1 MRREANMGNRQ
12 PLIELFIASAGSGD
26 IMNEKPRMAVRRS
39 KRTRRLA
46 PKQSF
51 ATLYNDDYKQVLDEI
66 KTYKKTEAEV
76 IRELVSEALRSRR
89 LRQAGR
95 DETLSAVRTAQH
107 EVVSGEVKGL
117 KDVLAQ
123 VLDLLRRGAT
133 TQDQILLETRV
144 IGGQNHYALK
154 TIFDAKEIL
163 EEHVLTPA
171 LAAQGQGEEQIDDAI
186 KEADAEWER
195 ETHELSDEIRTD
207 CVRASETI
215 M

>member
-1 MRREANMGNRQ
+1 M
-12 PLIELFIASAGSGD
+12 ELFIASAGNGKTT
-26 IMNEKPRMAVRRS
+26 IKKPRMAVRRS

-46 PKQSF
+46 PKQCFS
-51 ATLYNDDYKQVLDEI
+51 TLYNDDYKQLLDET

-95 DETLSAVRTAQH
+95 DETLSAVRNAQQ
-107 EVVSGEVKGL
+107 EVVSGEVKEL

-144 IGGQNHYALK
+144 INGQNHYALK
-154 TIFDAKEIL
+154 TMFDAKEIL

-171 LAAQGQGEEQIDDAI
+171 LAAQGQNEGQIEDAI

-195 ETHELSDEIRTD
+195 EIHDLSDEIRND
-207 CVRASETI
+207 VIRLSERI